1 MASSPFLSKG
11 QNRSID
17 PLESRKPRLYN
28 ALQKRVPEKRALFLR
43 CLLVLG
49 EKKSLKEAPGITVFQ
64 NGQYSVLY
72 SVLYVNI
79 PKTGT
84 NNLAISGFGTKV

>member
-72 SVLYVNI
+72 SVLYSEYTFI
-79 PKTGT
+79 
-84 NNLAISGFGTKV
+84 